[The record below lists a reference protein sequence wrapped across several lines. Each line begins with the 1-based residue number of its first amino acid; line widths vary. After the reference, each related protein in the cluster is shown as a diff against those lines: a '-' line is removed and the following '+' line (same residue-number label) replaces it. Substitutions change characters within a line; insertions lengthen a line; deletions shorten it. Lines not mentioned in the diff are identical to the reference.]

1 MCLMPFAC
9 RKSSNFVLTKQVPLS
24 VTIVSG
30 NPNLANKDLN
40 SSMTAVD
47 VAEAVLKA
55 SIHLL

>member
-9 RKSSNFVLTKQVPLS
+9 RKSSNSVLTKQVPLS

-30 NPNLANKDLN
+30 NPNLVNKDLN

-47 VAEAVLKA
+47 IAEGVC
-55 SIHLL
+55 